1 MTILN
6 QYEILENV
14 TPIWWIIG
22 FVALLICI
30 IGIISFIPT
39 SQNPI
44 APILCW
50 ILIAALFLGIIWVSV
65 VYEIVHKEDVPTGRY
80 RYECIIDDDTSFADI
95 LEDYVVVEQRGDLW
109 ILEDK

>member
-14 TPIWWIIG
+14 TPVWWYIGVVVFIIG
-22 FVALLICI
+22 I
-30 IGIISFIPT
+30 ISIISFIPT
-39 SQNPI
+39 SMNPVP
-44 APILCW
+44 PILCW
-50 ILIAALFLGIIWVSV
+50 ILIAVIFLFIIWVSV

-80 RYECIIDDDTSFADI
+80 RYECIIDDDASFTDI
-95 LEDYVVVEQRGDLW
+95 LEDYVVIEQRGDLW

>member
-14 TPIWWIIG
+14 TPIWWYIG
-22 FVALLICI
+22 VVVF
-30 IGIISFIPT
+30 IISIIVFFAI
-39 SQNPI
+39 SDKSVSS
-44 APILCW
+44 ILGW
-50 ILIAALFLGIIWVSV
+50 ILVAIIFLGVIWVSV

-80 RYECIIDDDTSFADI
+80 RYECIIDDDASFTDI
-95 LEDYVVVEQRGDLW
+95 LEDYVVIEQRGDLW